1 METQATLNVTSST
14 FRDGQTIPQRAVFDQ
29 FGCTGQNESPDI
41 TWSAGPSGTKSYAVT
56 IYDPDAP
63 TTVGFVHWVVFDIPA
78 GATLLAAGAGSK
90 KDAGVGATQGFTD
103 YGFSR
108 YGGPCPPP
116 GDPAHHY
123 HLIVWALD
131 LDKLGVDDTTT
142 YAKFRFIIRGH
153 VLAKGE
159 IVGLY
164 ASPAS

>member
-1 METQATLNVTSST
+1 MSTQATLAVTSSV
-14 FRDGQTIPQRAVFDQ
+14 FRDGQTIPMSAVFDQ
-29 FGCTGQNESPDI
+29 FGCTGKNQSPDVA
-41 TWSAGPSGTKSYAVT
+41 WSGAPAGTKSFAVT

-63 TTVGFVHWVVFDIPA
+63 TTVGFVHWIVFDIPA
-78 GATLLAAGAGSK
+78 DVTSLEAGAGSHK
-90 KDAGVGATQGFTD
+90 HVNVGATQGFTD

-123 HLIVWALD
+123 HLTVWALD
-131 LDKLGVDDTTT
+131 LEKLGVDDTTT

-153 VLAKGE
+153 VLASAE
-159 IVGLY
+159 IVGQY

>member
-1 METQATLNVTSST
+1 METQATLTVTSSV
-14 FRDGQTIPQRAVFDQ
+14 FRDGQTIPQSAVFDDM
-29 FGCTGQNESPDI
+29 GCTGQNQSPDVS
-41 TWSAGPSGTKSYAVT
+41 WSGAPAGTKSFAVT

-78 GATLLAAGAGSK
+78 GTTSLEAGAGAHK
-90 KDAGVGATQGFTD
+90 HAGAHATQGFTD

-123 HLIVWALD
+123 HLAVYALD
-131 LDKLGVDDTTT
+131 MDKLGVDDTTT
-142 YAKFRFIIRGH
+142 YAKFRFMIRGH
-153 VLAKGE
+153 VLATGE

-164 ASPAS
+164 ASPAG